1 MEWIRVRGFGEV
13 FVALDKSSN
22 DLVAIKRVKM
32 VMEDD
37 QIASE
42 SKLLKEC
49 QSRYIVRYY
58 DVMRREGELWVR
70 MVRMNDELDCDG
82 ILPLWVCGSVF
93 EEWESIEGGG
103 VERGGELLFA
113 GVVVPTQEECDSKS
127 DDWYGE

>member
-1 MEWIRVRGFGEV
+1 M

-58 DVMRREGELWVR
+58 DVMRMESELWV
-70 MVRMNDELDCDG
+70 C
-82 ILPLWVCGSVF
+82 C
-93 EEWESIEGGG
+93 
-103 VERGGELLFA
+103 
-113 GVVVPTQEECDSKS
+113 
-127 DDWYGE
+127 

>member
-1 MEWIRVRGFGEV
+1 M
-13 FVALDKSSN
+13 FVALDKTSN

-58 DVMRREGELWVR
+58 DVMRMDSELWVCCCLS
-70 MVRMNDELDCDG
+70 E
-82 ILPLWVCGSVF
+82 
-93 EEWESIEGGG
+93 
-103 VERGGELLFA
+103 
-113 GVVVPTQEECDSKS
+113 
-127 DDWYGE
+127 

>member
-1 MEWIRVRGFGEV
+1 MSSRANWEKGECETTRISVSGFGEV
-13 FVALDKSSN
+13 YVALDKKSN

-58 DVMRREGELWVR
+58 DVMRMESELWV
-70 MVRMNDELDCDG
+70 C
-82 ILPLWVCGSVF
+82 C
-93 EEWESIEGGG
+93 
-103 VERGGELLFA
+103 
-113 GVVVPTQEECDSKS
+113 
-127 DDWYGE
+127 

>member
-1 MEWIRVRGFGEV
+1 M
-13 FVALDKSSN
+13 FVALDKTSN

-58 DVMRREGELWVR
+58 DVMRMESELWVR
-70 MVRMNDELDCDG
+70 YFLNE
-82 ILPLWVCGSVF
+82 
-93 EEWESIEGGG
+93 
-103 VERGGELLFA
+103 
-113 GVVVPTQEECDSKS
+113 
-127 DDWYGE
+127 

>member
-1 MEWIRVRGFGEV
+1 M

-58 DVMRREGELWVR
+58 DVMRMESELWVGC
-70 MVRMNDELDCDG
+70 L
-82 ILPLWVCGSVF
+82 
-93 EEWESIEGGG
+93 
-103 VERGGELLFA
+103 
-113 GVVVPTQEECDSKS
+113 
-127 DDWYGE
+127 

>member
-1 MEWIRVRGFGEV
+1 M

-49 QSRYIVRYY
+49 QSRYIVRCY
-58 DVMRREGELWVR
+58 DVLRREGK
-70 MVRMNDELDCDG
+70 
-82 ILPLWVCGSVF
+82 LWVC
-93 EEWESIEGGG
+93 
-103 VERGGELLFA
+103 
-113 GVVVPTQEECDSKS
+113 CC
-127 DDWYGE
+127 